1 MVIMPS
7 GSRRATSTPALALRV
22 SRSPPRQPQH
32 AGDRAVGNPAG
43 SVDVA
48 DPGHHNPRAG
58 GKASGRE
65 RATRGP
71 SPCRRGAGLAAEGIT
86 GQWAG
91 RSRLPSGQEAA
102 GPRPG
107 RRAAVVSGQ
116 PAGVFAQCLVLA
128 EIAPVLVSE
137 RDLNTRSLIPP
148 PKTGSRRAGWPVD
161 PTSRSGH
168 TSVNLCRV
176 ESCTSTAARSRAAR
190 FRGGAGVP
198 TADLARGGPS

>member
-71 SPCRRGAGLAAEGIT
+71 SPLPTVSGAGGGGNNRAMGRTVTATFWPGGSGTATRAPGGHSERS
-86 GQWAG
+86 AG
-91 RSRLPSGQEAA
+91 RRVRAVPGFSGNRTGSCVRE
-102 GPRPG
+102 G
-107 RRAAVVSGQ
+107 S
-116 PAGVFAQCLVLA
+116 
-128 EIAPVLVSE
+128 EHPVA
-137 RDLNTRSLIPP
+137 DPP

-168 TSVNLCRV
+168 TSVNLYRV
-176 ESCTSTAARSRAAR
+176 ESCTSTVARSP
-190 FRGGAGVP
+190 V
-198 TADLARGGPS
+198 TDLAPGAMTA